1 MYSINFRKT
10 YYLGDSYDEIKNR
23 AFQKLEKYWSYPN
36 LIIFND
42 EERNVT
48 FTTERLIPK
57 RSKNRP
63 TILLLFS
70 NPHPHSI
77 NQGMFLSR
85 NTKGQKN
92 LFWPVMKRAGWFSI
106 PDEEEYSNQL
116 AEILIL
122 AEHGGPFDLI
132 FYCYYAFPTDY
143 PKDIKK
149 IFGRTYFNQHI
160 EIESADEFLAVI
172 RKTEVEAVV
181 SFNKGIFNH
190 LALRP
195 VVRYINALNNG
206 ELIQSHIKSID
217 RIIPIFLTYP
227 TGWRYHRDYMQLRI
241 SNLDKI
247 KSVISSGIV
256 KDK

>member
-1 MYSINFRKT
+1 
-10 YYLGDSYDEIKNR
+10 
-23 AFQKLEKYWSYPN
+23 
-36 LIIFND
+36 
-42 EERNVT
+42 
-48 FTTERLIPK
+48 
-57 RSKNRP
+57 
-63 TILLLFS
+63 
-70 NPHPHSI
+70 
-77 NQGMFLSR
+77 
-85 NTKGQKN
+85 
-92 LFWPVMKRAGWFSI
+92 MKRAGWFSI